1 LGLNLQ
7 TDRYSIIHNYIDEN
21 IFSYKE
27 KSANLRKKIL
37 TIRPYHS
44 RTYANDISV
53 KAVEL
58 LSKKPFFNDLEFCF
72 VGDGD
77 LFDETTEPLKKFNN
91 VKIEKR
97 FLTQEEIKSYH
108 DNYGIFLTPTRMDS
122 QGVSRD
128 EAMSSGL
135 VAITTNVAA
144 IPEFVDNSCA
154 IVVEPENPKAL
165 ADAIEYLYHNP
176 DAFLKLSK
184 AGNNRVK
191 SQSGFKQTIL
201 KELELVSG

>member
-1 LGLNLQ
+1 
-7 TDRYSIIHNYIDEN
+7 
-21 IFSYKE
+21 
-27 KSANLRKKIL
+27 
-37 TIRPYHS
+37 
-44 RTYANDISV
+44 
-53 KAVEL
+53 
-58 LSKKPFFNDLEFCF
+58 
-72 VGDGD
+72 
-77 LFDETTEPLKKFNN
+77 
-91 VKIEKR
+91 
-97 FLTQEEIKSYH
+97 
-108 DNYGIFLTPTRMDS
+108 MDS

-201 KELELVSG
+201 RELELVSG